1 MVPAAALWC
10 MNLSIRHKL
19 FLVLFLTMGL
29 VAGSMVVFI
38 EFSLEGLFVRY
49 LDDRQQTRISGIEE
63 HLKDEYI
70 ESGGWQ
76 RLDGDRL
83 VWAQMLLGGSEHMM
97 KHRPPRSVA
106 EGDLEKHSLDTL
118 LDRAKMVEGGFLRTD
133 RRIMLLDVDRSI
145 IYGDPTLADLLT
157 LRPIIVNKRTV
168 GYLGILPGPS
178 ISDLRAGHF
187 LDQQTDAFALMVLTV
202 MLVSAV
208 LAYAFANRVLEP
220 LRAITSG
227 SRDLAGGHY
236 EARVP
241 VTAKDELGQLAKDFN
256 SLAEALQQNEGIRR
270 QWVAD
275 ISHEIR
281 TPLSVL
287 RGEIEAMQDGVRPVD
302 IDAIN
307 SLHGEIL
314 RLGRLVDDLYELS
327 MTDLG
332 GLQYQ
337 KTRVDPIAILEDD
350 LKAHAEEFRGR
361 RLDVTLDNRLT
372 EPLSINADPDRLEQ
386 LFYNLLSNTLRYTD
400 ADGRLLIR
408 VSRDDRRL
416 ILDFMDS
423 APGVPEEDLP
433 RLFERLYRVETS
445 RSRVYGGA
453 GLGLAICRNIVHAHG
468 GSITAS
474 PSTLG
479 GLWVRVTLPL

>member
-1 MVPAAALWC
+1 MSKA
-10 MNLSIRHKL
+10 KL
-19 FLVLFLTMGL
+19 
-29 VAGSMVVFI
+29 
-38 EFSLEGLFVRY
+38 
-49 LDDRQQTRISGIEE
+49 
-63 HLKDEYI
+63 
-70 ESGGWQ
+70 
-76 RLDGDRL
+76 
-83 VWAQMLLGGSEHMM
+83 
-97 KHRPPRSVA
+97 
-106 EGDLEKHSLDTL
+106 
-118 LDRAKMVEGGFLRTD
+118 VEGGFLRAD
-133 RRIMLLDVDRSI
+133 RRVMLLDANRSI
-145 IYGDPTLADLLT
+145 IYGDPDLADLLT

-178 ISDLRAGHF
+178 ISDLRAAHF
-187 LDQQTDAFALMVLTV
+187 LDQLTNDFALMVMVV

-208 LAYAFANRVLEP
+208 LAYTVANRVLEP

-227 SRDLAGGHY
+227 SRDLARGHY

-241 VTAKDELGQLAKDFN
+241 VTAKDELGQLAEDFN
-256 SLAEALQQNEGIRR
+256 GLAEALQQNEGTRR

-302 IDAIN
+302 LDAIN

-332 GLQYQ
+332 GLQYH

-350 LKAHAEEFRGR
+350 LKSHAEEFRSLR
-361 RLDVTLDNRLT
+361 IEITLENQLA
-372 EPLSINADPDRLEQ
+372 EQVSIHADPDRLEQ

-400 ADGRLLIR
+400 EGGRLMIR
-408 VSRDDRRL
+408 VSRDDKWL
-416 ILDFMDS
+416 TLDFMDS

-433 RLFERLYRVETS
+433 RLFDRLYRVETS

-468 GSITAS
+468 GGISAQ
-474 PSTLG
+474 PSVLG
-479 GLWVRVTLPL
+479 GLWVQVVLPL

>member
-1 MVPAAALWC
+1 

-19 FLVLFLTMGL
+19 FLVLFLTIGL
-29 VAGSMVVFI
+29 VAGSMVIFI

-49 LDDRQQTRISGIEE
+49 LDDRQQARFSGIAE
-63 HLKDEYI
+63 HLKNEYI

-76 RLDGDRL
+76 RLDEDQL
-83 VWAQMLLGGSEHMM
+83 VWAKMLLGDSEHIMI
-97 KHRPPRSVA
+97 HRPPRDDA
-106 EGDLEKHSLDTL
+106 EDERTERELEEAL
-118 LDRAKMVEGGFLRTD
+118 LAKVKMVEGGFLRAD
-133 RRIMLLDVDRSI
+133 RRVMLLDADRSI
-145 IYGDPTLADLLT
+145 IYGDPELADLLT
-157 LRPIIVNKRTV
+157 LRPIIVNRRTV

-202 MLVSAV
+202 MLVSAA

-220 LRAITSG
+220 LGAITSG
-227 SRDLAGGHY
+227 SRDLADGDY
-236 EARVP
+236 EVRVP
-241 VTAKDELGQLAKDFN
+241 VTARDELGQLARDFN
-256 SLAEALQQNEGIRR
+256 SLAEALQQNERIRR

-275 ISHEIR
+275 ISHELR

-287 RGEIEAMQDGVRPVD
+287 RGEIEAMQDGVRQMD

-332 GLQYQ
+332 GLQYR
-337 KTRVDPIAILEDD
+337 KTRVDPVAILEDD
-350 LKAHAEEFRGR
+350 LRAHAEEFRAR
-361 RLDVTLDNRLT
+361 NLEATLENRLT

-400 ADGRLLIR
+400 AGGRLIIR
-408 VSRDDRRL
+408 VGKDSRQL
-416 ILDFMDS
+416 IVDFMDS

-433 RLFERLYRVETS
+433 RLFDRLYRVETS
-445 RSRVYGGA
+445 RSLVYGGA

-468 GSITAS
+468 GSITAQH
-474 PSTLG
+474 STLG
-479 GLWVRVTLPL
+479 GLWVRITLPL